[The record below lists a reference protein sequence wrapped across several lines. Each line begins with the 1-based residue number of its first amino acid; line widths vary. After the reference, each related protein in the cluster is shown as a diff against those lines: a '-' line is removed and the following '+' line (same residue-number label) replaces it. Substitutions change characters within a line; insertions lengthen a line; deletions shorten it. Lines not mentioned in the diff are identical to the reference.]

1 MRHIFTPSRI
11 LAFGLAIAFN
21 LLTTC
26 DSSGQQGNA
35 DQAEAEISADHATAM
50 AASRQLFR
58 SDVRQIFVGRCLS
71 CHGGESTE
79 AEFSLAS
86 RTALMRGGESGQ
98 AIEIQD
104 VPESR
109 LLRMIRHQVE
119 PVMPEDGAKLDDR
132 QIDAI
137 EKWIRLGAAYDQPL
151 RVESSD
157 DPLAWTKRVID
168 DATREFWSFQPLAVI
183 PTPEKRN
190 GTWARTAIDDFI
202 LEQLTRE
209 ELAPNEMASRNT
221 LVRRAYLDLIGLPPT
236 STQTAAFLA
245 DQDPQ
250 AYEKLIDRLLANKH
264 HGERVARHWLDIVRF
279 GESHGFEQDYDRPHA
294 YHYRDFVIKAFN
306 QDMPFDQFV
315 RWQLAGDEIAPDDP
329 LAMMATGFLGAGVFP
344 TQLTEKEFESARY
357 DELDDMVAT
366 LGSAMLGITIGCARC
381 HDHKFDPIPARD
393 YYQLVS
399 AFRHTIRSNVEI
411 DLNKVANRQAMQAWQ
426 TEIDSR
432 TQKLRRFEDEEL
444 ASRWEE
450 FIDSLKPPT
459 ERSETHWVRL
469 RASRLLSEQ
478 GATFVRLDD
487 GSYLA
492 TGKNGVSDAYIFETE
507 TSLSD
512 LKQLRIEALADDSM
526 KASGPGRAA
535 NGNFALSRITV
546 TARPT
551 DSTEEP
557 VAVELINP
565 QVSFEQNS
573 ANLSIQASLDNNPKT
588 GWAVDPKFGQN
599 HAATFNFQ
607 EAVGF
612 PQGTHLTIR
621 LEFQVNDRH
630 NIGRLRVAVS
640 NATET
645 PPIDGDAIDQATAE
659 LEVIKR
665 RRDELKNGE
674 MPSWAVTA
682 FKNQDSRWHA
692 LQQAVETQLAA
703 KPLSQLTNVMVSS
716 ENVKPIPNHGD
727 GRGYPHFYENVHFLN
742 RGDID
747 QKQGIAEL
755 GFPQVLMRNAD
766 SERWRVQKL
775 PQATTSSRRRAVAA
789 WITDVD
795 HGAGSLLAR
804 VIVNRLWQQHFG
816 RGLVATPNDFG
827 FQGQRPTN
835 PELLDWLAAE
845 LIRNQWRLKPIR
857 KLIMTSS
864 VYMQRSDF
872 NNDHAAKDPINQ
884 WQWRFSPRRME
895 AEIIRDAML
904 AVSGEWDTTQYGP
917 GTLNESMRRR
927 SIYFMIKRSRLIP
940 IMQVF
945 DSPEPLVSVGK
956 RPSTTIAPQA
966 LVFMNHPQV
975 REYAHAFAKKI
986 ANQDLNVAIE
996 QAYMTALS
1004 RSPSEQERSDSIT
1017 FVRRQT
1023 ESYSADSS
1031 GLATS
1036 QNGEAVD
1043 FALADLC
1050 QVLMSLNEFVYLN

>member
-1 MRHIFTPSRI
+1 MQHNFSITRARM
-11 LAFGLAIAFN
+11 LGLAIGLSFVAI
-21 LLTTC
+21 C
-26 DSSGQQGNA
+26 EASAQQAKA
-35 DQAEAEISADHATAM
+35 DQNEVKVSEDHATAM

-58 SDVRQIFVGRCLS
+58 SDVRQIFVGRCLK
-71 CHGGESTE
+71 CHGGETTE
-79 AEFSLAS
+79 GEFSLAS
-86 RTALMRGGESGQ
+86 RADLIRGGDSGQ
-98 AIEIQD
+98 AIDWQE
-104 VPESR
+104 VPGSR

-151 RVESSD
+151 RVEDSD

-168 DATREFWSFQPLAVI
+168 DSAREFWSFRPLAVI
-183 PTPEKRN
+183 PTPEKRSDP
-190 GTWARTAIDDFI
+190 WARTAIDDFI
-202 LEQLTRE
+202 AERLERE
-209 ELAPNEMASRNT
+209 GLAPSEMASRNT
-221 LVRRAYLDLIGLPPT
+221 LVRRAYIDLIGMPPT
-236 STQTAAFLA
+236 AAQTREFLS
-245 DQDPQ
+245 DPDPR
-250 AYEKLIDRLLANKH
+250 AYEKLVDRLLSNKH

-315 RWQLAGDEIAPDDP
+315 RWQLAGDEIAPEEP

-411 DLNKVANRQAMQAWQ
+411 DLKKSVNRQAIKAWHA
-426 TEIDSR
+426 ELESR
-432 TQKLRRFEDEEL
+432 SKKLKRFEDEEL
-444 ASRWEE
+444 ASRWAD
-450 FIDSLKPPT
+450 FIDAMPQSTPKPEP
-459 ERSETHWVRL
+459 HWVRL
-469 RASRLLSEQ
+469 QASSLVSEQ
-478 GATFVRLDD
+478 GAKFVRQED

-492 TGKNGVSDAYIFETE
+492 TGKNGVSDAYIFETQ
-507 TSLSD
+507 TSLAN

-526 KASGPGRAA
+526 KRSGPGRAS
-535 NGNFALSRITV
+535 NGNFALSRIIV
-546 TARPT
+546 TARPRDGT
-551 DSTEEP
+551 GEP
-557 VAVELINP
+557 VAVNLIDP
-565 QVSFEQNS
+565 QVTFEQNA
-573 ANLSIQASLDNNPKT
+573 ANLSIQASLDNDSKT
-588 GWAVDPKFGQN
+588 GWAVDPKFGSN
-599 HAATFNFQ
+599 HAATFQF
-607 EAVGF
+607 EEPVGF
-612 PQGTHLTIR
+612 EQGTDLTIR

-640 NATET
+640 NATDQ
-645 PPIDGDAIDQATAE
+645 PPIDGEAIDQATAE
-659 LEVIKR
+659 LEVLSR
-665 RRDELKNGE
+665 RRDEFKNGK
-674 MPSWAVTA
+674 MPSWAAVA
-682 FKNQDSRWHA
+682 FKQQDAKWLA
-692 LQQAVETQLAA
+692 LHQSVETQRAA
-703 KPLSQLTNVMVSS
+703 KPLPELTNVMVSS

-742 RGDID
+742 RGDIG
-747 QKQGIAEL
+747 QKQGIAEI
-755 GFPQVLMRNAD
+755 GFPQVLVRNTNPQ
-766 SERWRVQKL
+766 RWHRPKL
-775 PQATTSSRRRAVAA
+775 PQAATSSRRRAVAE

-795 HGAGSLLAR
+795 HGAGPLLAR

-816 RGLVATPNDFG
+816 RGLVSTPNDFG

-835 PELLDWLAAE
+835 PALLDWLAAE
-845 LIRNQWRLKPIR
+845 LIRNQWQLKSIR
-857 KLIMTSS
+857 RLIMTSS

-872 NNDHAAKDPINQ
+872 DDDHAAKDPFNDLL
-884 WQWRFSPRRME
+884 WRFSPRRME
-895 AEIIRDAML
+895 AEIIRDSML
-904 AVSGEWDTTQYGP
+904 AVSGELDTKQYGP

-945 DSPEPLVSVGK
+945 DSPEPLASVGK

-975 REYAHAFAKKI
+975 RHYAHAFAKKI
-986 ANQDLNVAIE
+986 ADQDLNIAIE

-1004 RSPSEQERSDSIT
+1004 RLPSEQERSDSAA
-1017 FVRRQT
+1017 FVRRQS
-1023 ESYSADSS
+1023 ESYSADANDQAAKANSNVAE
-1031 GLATS
+1031 LALT
-1036 QNGEAVD
+1036 
-1043 FALADLC
+1043 DLC
-1050 QVLMSLNEFVYLN
+1050 QVLMSLNEFIYLD